1 MLILTRHVGES
12 IKIGD
17 DVTVLVTK
25 ITAPDNSASV
35 RIGIDAPK
43 EIEVHRSEVY
53 ERSTR
58 PLQESK
64 PAKPSGSV
72 PVFNRRRKR
81 LDDVNASK
89 KEFI

>member
-25 ITAPDNSASV
+25 ITAPDNSANV
-35 RIGIDAPK
+35 RIGIDAPQ
-43 EIEVHRSEVY
+43 EVGIYRSEVY
-53 ERSTR
+53 EENTR

-72 PVFNRRRKR
+72 PVYNRQRKR
-81 LDDVNASK
+81 LGDVNASK

>member
-17 DVTVLVTK
+17 DVTVLVTN
-25 ITAPDNSASV
+25 ITAPDNSANV
-35 RIGIDAPK
+35 QIGIDAPQ
-43 EIEVHRSEVY
+43 EVEVHRSEVY

-72 PVFNRRRKR
+72 PVFNRQLKR

>member
-17 DVTVLVTK
+17 DVTVLVTN
-25 ITAPDNSASV
+25 ISAPDNSANV
-35 RIGIDAPK
+35 RIGIDAPQ
-43 EIEVHRSEVY
+43 EVGIHRSEVY
-53 ERSTR
+53 EENTQ

-64 PAKPSGSV
+64 PVKPSGSI

-81 LDDVNASK
+81 LGDVNASK